1 MLAADRARG
10 RPARVSGVPVFVS
23 GATMLQVRDV
33 QVRARMALRQLAA
46 HGLVSGPGAASRRNA
61 RVILFLA

>member
-1 MLAADRARG
+1 
-10 RPARVSGVPVFVS
+10 
-23 GATMLQVRDV
+23 MLQVRDV
-33 QVRARMALRQLAA
+33 QVRARMALRELAA